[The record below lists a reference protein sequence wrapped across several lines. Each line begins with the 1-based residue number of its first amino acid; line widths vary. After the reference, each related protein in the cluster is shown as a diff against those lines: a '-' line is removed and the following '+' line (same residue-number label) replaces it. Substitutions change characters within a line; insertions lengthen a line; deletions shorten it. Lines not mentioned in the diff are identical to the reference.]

1 MFLRLCIARLKRVVF
16 DMCIIAFGCLL
27 MMAGPL
33 LQAIGVIGG

>member
-1 MFLRLCIARLKRVVF
+1 MKKLKEFLLNLSVITL
-16 DMCIIAFGCLL
+16 GCLL

>member
-1 MFLRLCIARLKRVVF
+1 MKKLKSILL
-16 DMCIIAFGCLL
+16 DLGAITLGCLL